1 MRYVLLSLVVI
12 GMMTYALLDSVRTD
26 DPRIRLGL
34 PHWFWVVVIIV
45 LPGLGALT
53 WLIVAAIGRRRYEQ
67 GSSAR
72 PSRQRPGKPVAP
84 DDDPDFLFRLERD
97 RIRRQKEQ
105 EAATGSGST
114 QDPAASEHQP
124 PPEGSSGPAGHGSSQ
139 DDGEEQSST
148 EEDDAHAD
156 DDENNRY

>member
-34 PHWFWVVVIIV
+34 PHWFWVVVIVV

-53 WLIVAAIGRRRYEQ
+53 WLIVAAIGRSRYEQ
-67 GSSAR
+67 GSSSR
-72 PSRQRPGKPVAP
+72 PSRPRPDKPVAP

-97 RIRRQKEQ
+97 RSEEHTSELQSRGHLVCRLLLEKKKFVWQNYVRRCNI
-105 EAATGSGST
+105 
-114 QDPAASEHQP
+114 HI
-124 PPEGSSGPAGHGSSQ
+124 
-139 DDGEEQSST
+139 
-148 EEDDAHAD
+148 
-156 DDENNRY
+156 